1 MSLKFNAVKY
11 KNSTSG
17 FAVVEDS
24 LPVEVSNGKYLLPSP
39 DHVLVK
45 VHAAA
50 LNPIDVIIKNSFPSW
65 LFNGDKGFGMD
76 YSGEVV
82 AIGNDA
88 AASTGLVVSDR
99 ISGLVQNFLGVG
111 TVSEYLLINVKQ
123 NDGIN
128 ARKIPRNLSYQEGAA
143 FPLVFGTAQTMF
155 DDVHKGNSFEKVL
168 ILGAGTAV
176 GRFCVQLAS
185 KVYGSKTVV
194 VTCSQRTEETIR
206 ELGAT
211 SVIDYTKHKSI
222 LTPVLE
228 SVKESG
234 EFDVILDCCGNS
246 DLFPQ
251 IKSILKSREDAGS
264 YVTIVGDN
272 KANFQTGSMGS
283 LLLGNIRVGLRA
295 AKSFFGFLPYF
306 YAQSLVHPGG
316 SWPDKCVAN
325 LQEGKVKVFIDS
337 QYPMSEI
344 QAAVDRLQ
352 SNKAS
357 GKVIVNVV

>member
-11 KNSTSG
+11 KNNTSG
-17 FAVVEDS
+17 FVVVEAS
-24 LPVEVSNGKYLLPSP
+24 LPVEVSKGKYLLPSP

-50 LNPIDVIIKNSFPSW
+50 LNPIDVILKNSFPSW
-65 LFNGDKGFGMD
+65 ISRGYKGIGMD
-76 YSGEVV
+76 YSGEVA
-82 AIGNDA
+82 AIGSQA
-88 AASTGLVVSDR
+88 AASTGFVVSDR
-99 ISGLVQNFLGVG
+99 ISGVVQNFLGEG
-111 TVSEYLLINVKQ
+111 TIAEYILINVKK
-123 NDGIN
+123 NDGLN
-128 ARKIPRNLSYQEGAA
+128 ARKIPGHLSYQEGAA

-155 DDVHKGNSFEKVL
+155 DGVQKGNSFEKVL

-222 LTPVLE
+222 LTPVLD

-251 IKSILKSREDAGS
+251 IKSILKARKDSGS
-264 YVTIVGDN
+264 YVTIVGDK

-283 LLLGNIRVGLRA
+283 LLLGNIKVGLRA
-295 AKSFFGFLPYF
+295 AKASLGFLPYF
-306 YAQSLVHPGG
+306 YREVFLDG
-316 SWPDKCVAN
+316 SGTWPDKCVAN
-325 LQEGKVKVFIDS
+325 LQEGKVKVSIDS
-337 QYPMSEI
+337 QYPMSDI
-344 QAAVDRLQ
+344 QKAVDRLQ